1 MKRIILTALLFL
13 TLMLC
18 ACSSNTSRLTESQ
31 TEKTTTKQTSLT
43 IASQATTPTTP
54 ATTAAT
60 TQKTEFTSKDSNHTE
75 LEGKNEILGFCKYI
89 TEKWAALY
97 SGGADF
103 DFTPYCRYSE
113 LARYLDFTAK
123 HSEKSSTLG
132 NEPSVNISEL
142 SYWEAT
148 DAVKIKTLSSIG
160 GEIQYIYFIV
170 QTVDGKLMLSDMM
183 FESMDAIDLSIR
195 AEQMHL
201 LDAKYWAKQ
210 GRYDELVKAFEKDQ
224 TRFDVSDKNTL
235 TDADEEKIGEFSR
248 YIADSWANYCC
259 VDMNDSFFRYFKY
272 DDMIVYF
279 KQTSS
284 YYAVDGGQYFYP
296 DQADLKIESIKLSGA
311 YATVTGTYPNHLRQ
325 HVKFVFIVQNVG
337 GKLKLNDLICA
348 QKELPDQQFRP
359 QIVNDPKPDYWA
371 QKGNLEQIEKKIPGM
386 AG

>member
-1 MKRIILTALLFL
+1 MKRIILTTLLLL

-18 ACSSNTSRLTESQ
+18 ACSNTNRLTESR

-60 TQKTEFTSKDSNHTE
+60 TQKTEFTSKDSYHTE

-89 TEKWAALY
+89 TEKWAAVY
-97 SGGADF
+97 SGSADF

-113 LARYLDFTAK
+113 LAKYLDFTAK

-132 NEPSVNISEL
+132 NEPSVDISEL
-142 SYWEAT
+142 SYWEAS

-160 GEIQYIYFIV
+160 DEYYFIYFIV

-201 LDAKYWAKQ
+201 LDAKYWAKH
-210 GRYDELVKAFEKDQ
+210 GRYDELVKAFETEQ

-248 YIADSWANYCC
+248 YIADSWANYNC
-259 VDMNDSFFRYFKY
+259 VDMNDSFFRYFRY
-272 DDMIVYF
+272 DDMIVYC
-279 KQTSS
+279 KQTSE

-325 HVKFVFIVQNVG
+325 HVKLVFIVQNVG

-348 QKELPDQQFRP
+348 QKGLPDQQFRP

-386 AG
+386 GG

>member
-1 MKRIILTALLFL
+1 MKRIILTTLLLL

-18 ACSSNTSRLTESQ
+18 ACSNTNRLTESR

-60 TQKTEFTSKDSNHTE
+60 TQKTEFTSKDSYHTE

-89 TEKWAALY
+89 TEKWAAVY

-113 LARYLDFTAK
+113 LAKYLDFTAK
-123 HSEKSSTLG
+123 HSEKSSTFSNG
-132 NEPSVNISEL
+132 SSVEINEL
-142 SYWEAT
+142 SYWEAS
-148 DAVKIKTLSSIG
+148 DAVKTKTLTSIG
-160 GEIQYIYFIV
+160 DEYYFIYFIV
-170 QTVDGKLMLSDMM
+170 QTVDGKLMLSDMI
-183 FESMDAIDLSIR
+183 MDTIDQSIR

-279 KQTSS
+279 KQTSG
-284 YYAVDGGQYFYP
+284 YYAVDDGQYFYP

-325 HVKFVFIVQNVG
+325 HVKLVFIVQNVG

-386 AG
+386 VG